1 MSKFIHVV
9 KNITLVM
16 MGLIVNAGVI
26 AQESGGKPDL
36 NGVWLA
42 FASAPP
48 FVRGGPSP
56 LSENGEKLVNA
67 FYAKYGD
74 KYVEPG
80 GYCVPPGMPSTMT
93 ALVGYPV
100 EIIQGK
106 DRITMLAEMEMQVRR
121 IYMDGRKVPDD
132 YPTTRMGYS
141 IGSWDGDVL
150 VIETS
155 LLTES
160 LLRESP
166 RSENTHIQERIYLTK
181 RAKVDARPTPFITLQ
196 PISDDVLVFELTT
209 TDATLYKEPRKTTV
223 YYQTI
228 KDDATLEYDCAVD
241 LWEQALEAAAG
252 GSE

>member
-9 KNITLVM
+9 KNISLVM
-16 MGLIVNAGVI
+16 MGLIVNASVI

-42 FASAPP
+42 YASAPP

-67 FYAKYGD
+67 FFAKYGN
-74 KYVEPG
+74 KFVEPG
-80 GYCVPPGMPSTMT
+80 GFCVPPGMPSTMT

-100 EIIQGK
+100 EIIQTR

-132 YPTTRMGYS
+132 YPATRMGYS
-141 IGSWDGDVL
+141 IGYWDGNVL

-160 LLRESP
+160 LLREGP
-166 RSENTHIQERIYLTK
+166 
-181 RAKVDARPTPFITLQ
+181 
-196 PISDDVLVFELTT
+196 
-209 TDATLYKEPRKTTV
+209 
-223 YYQTI
+223 
-228 KDDATLEYDCAVD
+228 
-241 LWEQALEAAAG
+241 
-252 GSE
+252 

>member
-141 IGSWDGDVL
+141 IGSWDGDAL
-150 VIETS
+150 VIETF

-166 RSENTHIQERIYLTK
+166 RSENTYIQERIYLTK

-252 GSE
+252 GGE

>member
-1 MSKFIHVV
+1 MREFMQMV
-9 KNITLVM
+9 KIISLVL
-16 MGLIVNAGVI
+16 MGLLFKNGVM

-42 FASAPP
+42 LASAPP

-74 KYVEPG
+74 KFVEPG
-80 GYCVPPGMPSTMT
+80 DYCVPPGMPSTMT

-106 DRITMLAEMEMQVRR
+106 DRITMLAELEMQVRR
-121 IYMDGRKVPDD
+121 IYMDGRRVADD

-141 IGSWDGDVL
+141 IGSWDSNVL
-150 VIETS
+150 VIDTS
-155 LLTES
+155 LLNDS
-160 LLRESP
+160 FLRQSP
-166 RSENTHIQERIYLTK
+166 RGENTSIQERIYLT
-181 RAKVDARPTPFITLQ
+181 RRSQVTARPTPFITMQ
-196 PISDDVLVFELTT
+196 PISDDVLVDEITT
-209 TDATLYKEPRKTTV
+209 TDPEFYKEPQKVTV
-223 YYQTI
+223 YYQKI

-241 LWEQALEAAAG
+241 LWDQALEAAAG

>member
-106 DRITMLAEMEMQVRR
+106 DRITMQVRR

-223 YYQTI
+223 YYQKI

-252 GSE
+252 GGE